1 MPTYRFKDNE
11 TGEVIEQTLRISE
24 FDQFKKDNP
33 HLSTVI
39 QSSGIVSGHGDIKTD
54 SGFKEVL
61 HKVAEAH
68 PTSAL
73 ASKLGGRKEDAVKT
87 EKVTKKL
94 WKTAEGKITKD
105 NNW

>member
-39 QSSGIVSGHGDIKTD
+39 QSSGIVSGHGDIKVD
-54 SGFKEVL
+54 NGFKEVL
-61 HKVAEAH
+61 HKVSEAH
-68 PTSAL
+68 PNSEL
-73 ASKLGGRKEDAVKT
+73 AKKVGGRSTTDIKT
-87 EKVTKKL
+87 EKVANKL
-94 WKTAEGKITKD
+94 FRDHKGKVTKD